1 MIEEK
6 EFREFVIKINLSQQY
21 MKSFEKAVQSIK
33 TKRKQ
38 LYSLSK
44 QKEITLIKS
53 DIDSTIK
60 TCKEI
65 QKSIKELILANEPFI
80 KATKSEDKHYTRLVT
95 NMYSSCLKKFERV
108 TDFFSSEQTLM
119 SDYLKQTII
128 REAEIALNRK
138 LDESEI
144 TRFIDDPSLI
154 QTMMSNKLE
163 GQAHT
168 ELVNKVSDL
177 ELRHNDI
184 VNLEKNINE
193 IYQLFVD
200 LQELVRNQGQII
212 ENIEENISSAKDCT
226 LNAEVDILQSYD
238 YLKSARK
245 KKCIVIVIVVVIMII
260 IISIVLPLKL

>member
-1 MIEEK
+1 
-6 EFREFVIKINLSQQY
+6 
-21 MKSFEKAVQSIK
+21 MKSFEKAVLSIK
-33 TKRKQ
+33 SKRKQ

-44 QKEITLIKS
+44 QKDISAVKDDINNTIT
-53 DIDSTIK
+53 

-65 QKSIKELILANEPFI
+65 QKSIKELILANESFI
-80 KATKSEDKHYTRLVT
+80 KTTKTEDKHYTRLVT
-95 NMYSSCLKKFERV
+95 NMYSSCLKKFEKV
-108 TDFFSSEQTLM
+108 TDLFSSEQTLM

-138 LDESEI
+138 LDDSEI
-144 TRFIDDPSLI
+144 NRFVNDPTLI

-168 ELVNKVSDL
+168 ELVNKVNDL

-184 VNLEKNINE
+184 LNLEKNINE

-200 LQELVRNQGQII
+200 LQELVRNQGFII
-212 ENIEENISSAKDCT
+212 ENIEQNISTAKDCT

-245 KKCIVIVIVVVIMII
+245 KKCIVIIVVVVIMII